1 MNDQQDTMR
10 TLSPPDPK
18 LWQSRAE
25 WFWRAH
31 DMNAG
36 PHALETGPRASL
48 LLAELE
54 TVFCAGAWAATIIV
68 AWALVEAEQRAAA
81 RALAMRGEEPRPEP
95 DADWLRERRNAL
107 VHVAADQGADQVPD
121 EAALEATAQGAV
133 RVAFKTL
140 FAAGWR

>member
-1 MNDQQDTMR
+1 MR
-10 TLSPPDPK
+10 TLAPPDPK
-18 LWQSRAE
+18 LWLSRAE

-31 DMNAG
+31 DLNAG
-36 PHALETGPRASL
+36 PQPLDLNARASL

-54 TVFCAGAWAATIIV
+54 AVFCAGAWASVVIV
-68 AWALVEAEQRAAA
+68 AWALVETEERAAA
-81 RALAMRGEEPRPEP
+81 RAAAARGEEPRPEP

-107 VHVAADQGADQVPD
+107 VHSEPWREEVPD
-121 EAALEATAQGAV
+121 ETALETMAQGAV

>member
-1 MNDQQDTMR
+1 MR

-31 DMNAG
+31 DLNAG
-36 PHALETGPRASL
+36 PRALDPEPRVAL

-54 TVFCAGAWAATIIV
+54 TLFCAGAWAAAVIV

-81 RALAMRGEEPRPEP
+81 RALAARSEEARPEP
-95 DADWLRERRNAL
+95 DADWLREQRNAL
-107 VHVAADQGADQVPD
+107 VHAPPDHGPDELPD
-121 EAALEATAQGAV
+121 EAALEAMAQGAV

>member
-1 MNDQQDTMR
+1 MR
-10 TLSPPDPK
+10 TLAPPDPK
-18 LWQSRAE
+18 LWQSRAD

-31 DMNAG
+31 DLNAG
-36 PHALETGPRASL
+36 PRPLDLNPRASL

-54 TVFCAGAWAATIIV
+54 AVFCAGAWASVVIV
-68 AWALVEAEQRAAA
+68 AWALVEAEERAAA
-81 RALAMRGEEPRPEP
+81 RAAAARREELRPEP

-107 VHVAADQGADQVPD
+107 VHVGAEPD
-121 EAALEATAQGAV
+121 ESPDETTLEALAQGAV